1 MRKVLK
7 WIVYSI
13 LFITTLLGIN
23 SANAQ
28 IIHPVTASL
37 QLVPPYS
44 VYLADYAAPGNDKLR
59 VILTLNDLSQPSYTV
74 RLRLKIEL
82 NGRVIMQTDPVYRGS
97 AITLMP
103 GMPQII
109 TGSQLNEYLVSDHL
123 QFMNGFSRENYER
136 TKALPE
142 GAYRICV
149 TAYDYNRSDNVAIS
163 NDGCNIFFFQKN
175 EAPLLNFP
183 LCNSRVDRKDPQFL
197 NFTWSIRNTPS
208 FVTGSSGTGYR
219 FELFEVRPAGSNPE
233 YIVRSSTPVY
243 TATTDNA
250 MLLYGPGEPRLQDSM
265 QYVWRVQAYDKDG
278 RDAYQ
283 NNGYS
288 QACVF
293 TYGGLDPFVVGNIGK
308 PELMGEALGE
318 RSGKWW
324 WHISN
329 GKTVD
334 GWNLQYR
341 KRDTTGSKNNAFD
354 WNKKYLTDTLFHL
367 FNLEPDN
374 TYEAQVQPVI
384 RGIAGSYSET
394 VLFRTMPKRVY
405 ECGKNDTANFGM
417 GAEAAG
423 QPLNS
428 AIAGM
433 IVKVGDFEMQLLEVS
448 GGNGRFSGYG
458 AITTPLLGMKL
469 NVKFTDVTINDKLQ
483 LTQGEA
489 VALTEGI
496 DAWIKDRTKVKDDV
510 ENIKDWSETMPN
522 FETASLSE
530 LKDFATELLGISEGV
545 WNDTY
550 VYTEEERKQVKDAL
564 AEIKAAMEELEDSD
578 PSNDAAAEKK
588 LRDTLKKVE
597 PLLEKL
603 SDNIGKG
610 VLVQLGLT
618 RKKLYKA
625 VIANYIKELQT
636 SLTSLGKERAMQNAL
651 AKHGPH
657 NEEGIRRLMAKL
669 PACMQSLDET
679 KQKALADYLQQKI
692 SIETDLTN
700 YLETLETK
708 IAKQEADKT
717 AIDNAE
723 KHLEDAGKNKADLT
737 VEEWAA
743 ANPNIFTD
751 VNERMCPYVVE
762 EFNAI
767 QGMDAFIVPGNASF
781 VVLSLPSKVY
791 LFPYGLAVSFMEDIK
806 YLNGG
811 RIEIGGKKYI
821 SLFKAGSHDFK
832 GFFDESKLAG
842 MPKDKDGVYKEADLD
857 KAVNDWLPKDKY
869 KVKYQLKQTYTR
881 ELFEDLQKNDDVD
894 KEKAFEIAA
903 LLDGVKKEVYDLYLK
918 LAWKD
923 REDQEI
929 GLYELGYG
937 LSTVAQFEKAL
948 NDFIALVK
956 KRVTALDTYVKKWEA
971 EKDSKKK
978 NILRDIIL
986 KKILWQFE
994 EQDYLSIGND
1004 LRDRTRNI
1012 LMDGNLSSQNLGD
1025 KAAMKLVTKVPPDEQ
1040 KSWLETL
1047 STGNRLKELF
1057 SRVDGDEFRMM
1068 MSALSSMVMTH
1079 FPKPADLT
1087 PEKYLEEGRYI
1098 SLKTG
1103 FVRGD
1108 VLELKINDDGTMHL
1122 ESREQ
1127 FTNDIKYAFGKG
1139 TEWVIVQFKSDFE
1152 LNDKLKFKAGDK
1164 RPMPVILA
1172 YLLCNEE
1179 NNRRIGQAGKIALDI
1194 TLTAVGLAEFRAA
1207 MAATSRLEKAIRV
1220 TKAIA
1225 DLGVGITDIVIND
1238 VLAEKLNQTDSGKA
1252 FLDSW
1257 NTISLYYGLGSIGA
1271 EIGLYAR
1278 KLYKEGKWLQ
1288 ELEGADKLD
1297 DKLADQLTEVMNDV
1311 EKKTGITNTERA
1323 VANATK
1329 DILKIFDWTSEV
1341 VKEGSKYGIRLIKD
1355 GGNVGVAFLK
1365 GKSVY
1370 FEGKLCAVGVPFVQN
1385 VAAAKDEV
1393 SRIIQDIR
1401 INGFLR
1407 DEAGKLKV
1415 TQADE
1420 IIAEATDGA
1429 GHTLHVLVKDWE
1441 TALIENLKNKNL
1453 ANALKQDLATN
1464 AAFKKLIQE
1473 NEELVTAWEVLETAG
1488 LSAKRVDAAELER
1501 LRKLIKDNNLSIEAA
1516 VNAVKAEQKLA
1527 LLGKLN
1533 NLPFARDFVN
1543 TLDEVADAALI
1554 NRINSL
1560 NQTQLDNLNTF
1571 YKNRPSPAGFGIN
1584 DYNFTATKTIN
1595 GQQVSIDFTH
1605 GFPDFHHTPY
1615 CPSMAYPDG
1624 TVGKF
1629 KFESNSLIGTGT
1641 DFTQANEALL
1651 NKFGLQKASPKN
1663 AQGFYQSGNYR
1674 WNGTSSQ
1681 FELQNASGVWE
1692 KYTWHHFEDGKTMF
1706 PVLSAVHSP
1715 GAGAGGY
1722 VHPGGKAIIG
1732 GGIKDIFV
1740 FTGF

>member
-1 MRKVLK
+1 MKTNRKAMK
-7 WIVYSI
+7 WITYSI
-13 LFITTLLGIN
+13 LFITGLFGIN

-28 IIHPVTASL
+28 TIHPVTASL

-74 RLRLKIEL
+74 RLRIKVEM
-82 NGRVIMQTDPVYRGS
+82 NGRAIMQTDPVYRGS

-149 TAYDYNRSDNVAIS
+149 TAYDYNRSDDVAIS

-197 NFTWSIRNTPS
+197 SFTWSIRNTPS

-308 PELMGEALGE
+308 PELMAEALGE

-394 VLFRTMPKRVY
+394 VVFRTMPKRVY

-448 GGNGRFSGYG
+448 GGNGRYSGYG

-510 ENIKDWSETMPN
+510 EDIKDWSETMPN

-564 AEIKAAMEELEDSD
+564 AEIKAAMQELEDSD

-597 PLLEKL
+597 PLLTKL

-636 SLTSLGKERAMQNAL
+636 NLTSLGKERAMQNAL

-692 SIETDLTN
+692 NIETDLTS
-700 YLETLETK
+700 YLETLEAK

-723 KHLEDAGKNKADLT
+723 KHLDDAGKNKADLT
-737 VEEWAA
+737 VEDWAT

-762 EFNAI
+762 EYNAV
-767 QGMDAFIVPGNASF
+767 QNLNSFVVAGDAAF
-781 VVLSLPSKVY
+781 VVLSLPSRVY
-791 LFPYGLAVSFMEDIK
+791 LFPYGLAVSFEDEIQD
-806 YLNGG
+806 LTGG
-811 RIEIGGKKYI
+811 RIIIDGKTYI

-832 GFFDESKLAG
+832 GFFEESKLAG
-842 MPKDKDGVYKEADLD
+842 IPKDANKVYKEADLD
-857 KAVNDWLPKDKY
+857 KATDAWLSPKKY

-881 ELFEDLQKNDDVD
+881 ELFQDLQKNEDVD
-894 KEKAFEIAA
+894 KDKAFEIAA
-903 LLDGVKKEVYDLYLK
+903 LLDGVDKKVYDIYLK

-948 NDFIALVK
+948 QDFIDLIS

-978 NILRDIIL
+978 NILRTIIL

-994 EQDYLSIGND
+994 DQDYLSIGND

-1025 KAAMKLVTKVPPDEQ
+1025 QAAMKLVTKVPLAEQ
-1040 KSWLETL
+1040 KEWMETL
-1047 STGNRLKELF
+1047 SAGNRLKELF
-1057 SRVDGDEFRMM
+1057 SRVDGDEFRKMM
-1068 MSALSSMVMTH
+1068 TGLSSMVVSN
-1079 FPKPADLT
+1079 FKKPADFT
-1087 PEKYLEEGRYI
+1087 PENALDGGHYIPFKEGWFF
-1098 SLKTG
+1098 G
-1103 FVRGD
+1103 N
-1108 VLELKINDDGTMHL
+1108 VLELKVFDDGTMHL
-1122 ESREQ
+1122 ESRKQ
-1127 FTNDIKYAFGKG
+1127 GTNDLKLAFGKG
-1139 TEWVIVQFKSDFE
+1139 TEWVIVDFKSSFK
-1152 LNDKLKFKAGDK
+1152 LNETITFTEGSKVA
-1164 RPMPVILA
+1164 MPVLLA
-1172 YLLCNEE
+1172 YAIFNEE
-1179 NNRRIGQAGKIALDI
+1179 NNRRIGQAGKLVLDI
-1194 TLTAVGLAEFRAA
+1194 ALTAVGLAEFRVA
-1207 MAATSRLEKAIRV
+1207 MAAATRLEKAVRV

-1225 DLGVGITDIVIND
+1225 DLGVGLGDIVIND
-1238 VLAEKLNQTDSGKA
+1238 ILAEKLNKTDRGKA
-1252 FLDSW
+1252 FLDTW

-1271 EIGLYAR
+1271 EIGLYAH

-1297 DKLADQLTEVMNDV
+1297 DKLANQLTDVMNDV
-1311 EKKTGITNTERA
+1311 EAKTGITNTERA

-1329 DILKIFDWTSEV
+1329 DILNIFSWSSEV
-1341 VKEGSKYGIRLIKD
+1341 VKEGSKYGIRLMKD
-1355 GGNVGVAFLK
+1355 GGNVGLAFLK
-1365 GKSVY
+1365 GKSAM
-1370 FEGKLCAVGVPFVQN
+1370 FEGKMCAIAVPFAPN
-1385 VAAAKDEV
+1385 IVAAKEEI

-1420 IIAEATDGA
+1420 IIAEATDDA

-1441 TALIENLKNKNL
+1441 SVIIAKLKNKDL
-1453 ANALKQDLATN
+1453 QVVLKKDLAMN
-1464 AAFKKLIQE
+1464 AAFKKVLEE
-1473 NEELVTAWEVLETAG
+1473 NEDLVEAWEAIHKAG
-1488 LSAKRVDAAELER
+1488 YNALRTDADELAKIN
-1501 LRKLIKDNNLSIEAA
+1501 KLIKDNNLSLDAA
-1516 VNAVKAEQKLA
+1516 
-1527 LLGKLN
+1527 
-1533 NLPFARDFVN
+1533 
-1543 TLDEVADAALI
+1543 ADAVQAGKGIVKGSILGSISKNGNVVEYTNPSGKMVKWSEQHKNDIASKIKSAKNSGDAGKEAEATVAEFLQQEGKIIEGYGLEVKRAGNSVAGDIDVLTSDELI
-1554 NRINSL
+1554 EVKKTYTAWATKRDQVKKFATSTTDDFMNPFNKKVILYIQDPLSDLDKANILNTIPGNVTLANSL
-1560 NQTQLDNLNTF
+1560 SEL
-1571 YKNRPSPAGFGIN
+1571 KA
-1584 DYNFTATKTIN
+1584 
-1595 GQQVSIDFTH
+1595 
-1605 GFPDFHHTPY
+1605 
-1615 CPSMAYPDG
+1615 
-1624 TVGKF
+1624 
-1629 KFESNSLIGTGT
+1629 
-1641 DFTQANEALL
+1641 AL
-1651 NKFGLQKASPKN
+1651 K
-1663 AQGFYQSGNYR
+1663 
-1674 WNGTSSQ
+1674 
-1681 FELQNASGVWE
+1681 
-1692 KYTWHHFEDGKTMF
+1692 
-1706 PVLSAVHSP
+1706 
-1715 GAGAGGY
+1715 
-1722 VHPGGKAIIG
+1722 
-1732 GGIKDIFV
+1732 
-1740 FTGF
+1740 

>member
-1 MRKVLK
+1 MKTNRKALK
-7 WIVYSI
+7 WIIYSF
-13 LFITTLLGIN
+13 LFITGLLGIN

-28 IIHPVTASL
+28 TIHPVTASL

-74 RLRLKIEL
+74 RLRLKVEL
-82 NGRVIMQTDPVYRGS
+82 NGRAIMQTDPVYRGS

-149 TAYDYNRSDNVAIS
+149 TAYDYNRSDDVAIS

-197 NFTWSIRNTPS
+197 SFTWSIRNTPS

-233 YIVRSSTPVY
+233 YIVRSSKPAY

-293 TYGGLDPFVVGNIGK
+293 TYGGLDPFVAGNIGK
-308 PELMGEALGE
+308 PELMAEALGE

-341 KRDTTGSKNNAFD
+341 KRDTTGSKNDAFD

-384 RGIAGSYSET
+384 RGIAGSFSET

-423 QPLNS
+423 KPLYS

-489 VALTEGI
+489 IALTGGI

-510 ENIKDWSETMPN
+510 ESIKDWSENMPN

-564 AEIKAAMEELEDSD
+564 AEIKAAMEELGDSD

-636 SLTSLGKERAMQNAL
+636 NLTSLGKERAMQNAL

-669 PACMQSLDET
+669 PACMQSLDEI

-692 SIETDLTN
+692 SIETDWTSYAEALQA
-700 YLETLETK
+700 K
-708 IAKQEADKT
+708 IVKQQADET
-717 AIDNAE
+717 AIGNAE

-737 VEEWAA
+737 IEEWAT
-743 ANPNIFTD
+743 ANANIFTD

-762 EFNAI
+762 DYDAVQNLNAFVI
-767 QGMDAFIVPGNASF
+767 TGDAAF
-781 VVLSLPSKVY
+781 VVLSLPSRVY
-791 LFPYGLAVSFMEDIK
+791 LFPYGLAVSFEDDIQDLK
-806 YLNGG
+806 GG
-811 RIEIGGKKYI
+811 RIIIDGKTYI

-832 GFFDESKLAG
+832 GFFEESKLAG
-842 MPKDKDGVYKEADLD
+842 ISKDANDVYKEADLD
-857 KAVNDWLPKDKY
+857 KATDAWLPTKKY

-881 ELFEDLQKNDDVD
+881 ELFQDLQKNADVD
-894 KEKAFEIAA
+894 QEKAFEIAA
-903 LLDGVKKEVYDLYLK
+903 LLDGVNKNVYDLFLK

-923 REDQEI
+923 RTDQEI
-929 GLYELGYG
+929 ALYEIGYG
-937 LSTVAQFEKAL
+937 LSTVAQFEKGL
-948 NDFIALVK
+948 NDFIALIN

-978 NILRDIIL
+978 NILREIIL

-994 EQDYLSIGND
+994 DQDYLSIGND

-1012 LMDGNLSSQNLGD
+1012 LMDGNLSSQNVGD
-1025 KAAMKLVTKVPPDEQ
+1025 IVAMKLVTKVPPQEQ
-1040 KSWLETL
+1040 KSWMETL
-1047 STGNRLKELF
+1047 STGSRLKDLF
-1057 SRVDGDEFRMM
+1057 SRVDGDEFRIM
-1068 MSALSSMVMTH
+1068 MSKLSSMVMDN

-1152 LNDKLKFKAGDK
+1152 LNDRLKWKAGDK
-1164 RPMPVILA
+1164 RPMPVMLA

-1179 NNRRIGQAGKIALDI
+1179 NNRRIGQAGKLALDI

-1297 DKLADQLTEVMNDV
+1297 DKLAKQLNEVMNDV
-1311 EKKTGITNTERA
+1311 EAKTGITNTERA

-1329 DILKIFDWTSEV
+1329 DILNIFSWTSEV
-1341 VKEGSKYGIRLIKD
+1341 VKEGSKYGIRLLKD
-1355 GGNVGVAFLK
+1355 GGNVGLAFLK

-1370 FEGKLCAVGVPFVQN
+1370 FEGKLCAVGVPYIQN
-1385 VAAAKDEV
+1385 IVAAKEEI

-1401 INGFLR
+1401 IKGFLR

-1420 IIAEATDGA
+1420 IIAEATDDA

-1441 TALIENLKNKNL
+1441 SVIIAKLKNKDL
-1453 ANALKQDLATN
+1453 QVVLKKDLAMN
-1464 AAFKKLIQE
+1464 AAFKKLLEE
-1473 NEELVTAWEVLETAG
+1473 NEDLVDAWEAIHRAG
-1488 LSAKRVDAAELER
+1488 YNALRTDANELTKIS
-1501 LRKLIKDNNLSIEAA
+1501 KLIKDNNLSLDAAVDAVQLGKGIIKGSILGSISKTGNVVEYTNPAGKVVKWSEQHKNDITTSIEAA
-1516 VNAVKAEQKLA
+1516 RKGDA
-1527 LLGKLN
+1527 GKKVE
-1533 NLPFARDFVN
+1533 AK
-1543 TLDEVADAALI
+1543 VADFLTAEGINIEAFGMKVKRADKSIAGDIDVMTKNEFIEVKKSMAAWETKQDQVEKFAISTKDDFMNPHNKKVILYI
-1554 NRINSL
+1554 DEPLSE
-1560 NQTQLDNLNTF
+1560 LDKAKILNTIPG
-1571 YKNRPSPAGFGIN
+1571 NV
-1584 DYNFTATKTIN
+1584 TL
-1595 GQQVSIDFTH
+1595 V
-1605 GFPDFHHTPY
+1605 
-1615 CPSMAYPDG
+1615 
-1624 TVGKF
+1624 
-1629 KFESNSLIGTGT
+1629 NST
-1641 DFTQANEALL
+1641 D
-1651 NKFGLQKASPKN
+1651 
-1663 AQGFYQSGNYR
+1663 
-1674 WNGTSSQ
+1674 
-1681 FELQNASGVWE
+1681 EL
-1692 KYTWHHFEDGKTMF
+1692 
-1706 PVLSAVHSP
+1706 
-1715 GAGAGGY
+1715 
-1722 VHPGGKAIIG
+1722 KAIL
-1732 GGIKDIFV
+1732 K
-1740 FTGF
+1740 